1 ERAAMYSIAMMPQSQ
16 DRDLF
21 LRQLG
26 AKDEKL
32 RAASAEAL
40 GRVGNPA
47 DEAAL
52 EKAWQGEEKMAPRLA
67 AAFGIVMEG
76 KLDLSEEGAFRYLI
90 NTLNSAAN
98 HDIAYAYLSEAARRK
113 PVLDALYGPLDQG
126 TRDEK
131 IYLSRVLSASGDAGS
146 VPHLDK
152 ISRDPDRDVAAEGL
166 RALRSLRARLKI

>member
-1 ERAAMYSIAMMPQSQ
+1 
-16 DRDLF
+16 
-21 LRQLG
+21 LG
-26 AKDEKL
+26 AKDDKL

-40 GRVGNPA
+40 GRIGNPA
-47 DEAAL
+47 DDAAL
-52 EKAWQGEEKMAPRLA
+52 EKAWQDEEKMAPRLA

-76 KLDLSEEGAFRYLI
+76 KLDLAEDGPFRYLI

-98 HDIAYAYLSEAARRK
+98 HDTAFAYLMEAARRK
-113 PVLDALYGPLDQG
+113 PVLDRLYEPLDQG

-131 IYLSRVLSASGDAGS
+131 IYLSRVLAASGDASS

-152 ISRDPDRDVAAEGL
+152 ISRDTDRDVAQEGL